1 MSLVKAFIGLGSN
14 LGEREHLIRSAA
26 EGLDLLPDTKLVR
39 ISSLYDTKPVG
50 DLDQPDYLNAV
61 ALVITELDPQRLLW
75 NLLLLENK
83 LGRKRRKRWEPRPID
98 LDLLFY
104 GNAVIDEPGLVV
116 PHPEAHKR
124 AFVLVPMSE
133 LAPEFSHPALGKS
146 ISSLLRTLKP
156 RGSVR
161 RKGRFWQ

>member
-1 MSLVKAFIGLGSN
+1 LNKAFIGLGSN

-50 DLDQPDYLNAV
+50 DLEQPIYLNAV
-61 ALVITELDPQRLLW
+61 ALVLTDLDPSRLLW
-75 NLLLLENK
+75 NLHLIESK
-83 LGRKRRKRWEPRPID
+83 LGRKRLRRWEPRPID

-104 GNAVIDEPGLVV
+104 GDAVIDEPGLTV

-124 AFVLVPMSE
+124 AFVLVPMNE
-133 LAPEFSHPALGKS
+133 LVPDLVHPVLGKS
-146 ISSLLRTLKP
+146 IEELLSSLKLG
-156 RGSVR
+156 GSVK

>member
-1 MSLVKAFIGLGSN
+1 MTKAFIGFGSN

-26 EGLDLLPDTKLVR
+26 EGLDLLPQTKLAR
-39 ISSLYDTKPVG
+39 ISSLYDTEPVG
-50 DLDQPDYLNAV
+50 DLEQPDYLNAA
-61 ALVITELDPQRLLW
+61 ALVMTELEPERLLW
-75 NLLLLENK
+75 NLLLIESK
-83 LGRKRRKRWEPRPID
+83 LGRRRRRRWGPRPID

-104 GNAVIDEPGLVV
+104 GQAVIDQSGLVV

-133 LAPEFSHPALGKS
+133 LAPDFVHPVLGVS
-146 ISSLLRTLKP
+146 ITELLKGLKP
-156 RGSVR
+156 QGSVR

>member
-1 MSLVKAFIGLGSN
+1 LNKAFIGLGSN

-26 EGLDLLPDTKLVR
+26 EGLDLTPETKLVR

-50 DLDQPDYLNAV
+50 DLEQPDYLNAV
-61 ALVITELDPQRLLW
+61 AIVQTELEPSRLLW
-75 NLLLLENK
+75 NLHLIENK
-83 LGRKRRKRWEPRPID
+83 LGRKRSRRWEPRPID

-104 GNAVIDEPGLVV
+104 GDLVIDQPGLKV

-133 LAPEFSHPALGKS
+133 LTPDLMHPVLGKS
-146 ISSLLRTLKP
+146 IDELLKSVKAQ
-156 RGSVR
+156 GSVR